1 MDISLVYFWCSKG
14 FPDSIQ
20 SLKLCWHG
28 WGPRI
33 CFLFLD
39 HNALEDSQGERGST
53 GQEKH
58 FSATKGKKVES
69 VGATV
74 VIEKQHWILPELLA
88 YPIFSVLRILHER

>member
-39 HNALEDSQGERGST
+39 HNALEDSQRVRGST

-58 FSATKGKKVES
+58 FSATKGKKVGLGN
-69 VGATV
+69 VTL
-74 VIEKQHWILPELLA
+74 VIEKQHRILTAVLP
-88 YPIFSVLRILHER
+88 YPIFSVLVTLH

>member
-20 SLKLCWHG
+20 SQKLCWHG

-39 HNALEDSQGERGST
+39 DNVPEDSQGKRGGT
-53 GQEKH
+53 GEKKDI
-58 FSATKGKKVES
+58 FLLLKEKKVEL
-69 VGATV
+69 VNVAL
-74 VIEKQHWILPELLA
+74 VIQNQH
-88 YPIFSVLRILHER
+88 